1 MIDQG
6 KNYKSQRVNQ
16 YMGGGTGEDDE
27 ELKQLD
33 K

>member
-1 MIDQG
+1 MDPG

-16 YMGGGTGEDDE
+16 YLGGDDEE